1 MCVESHAQIVIASAQ
16 VIPGTLFLD
25 KAGLLGSVNEWKEL
39 WENWVALVGR
49 LFQGHGAT

>member
-1 MCVESHAQIVIASAQ
+1 MEFHAQIVIASTQ

-25 KAGLLGSVNEWKEL
+25 KARLLESVNEWKEL

-49 LFQGHGAT
+49 IFQRHGAT